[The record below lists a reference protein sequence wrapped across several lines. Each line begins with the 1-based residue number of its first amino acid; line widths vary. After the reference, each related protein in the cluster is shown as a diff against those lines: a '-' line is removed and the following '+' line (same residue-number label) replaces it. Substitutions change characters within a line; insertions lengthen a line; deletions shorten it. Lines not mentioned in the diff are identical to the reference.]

1 MYTQHMTHIVQSPEW
16 GEFKTK
22 YGTKTV
28 RVGNIQYTVHKMPF
42 TDNYYAYCPKVDPFE
57 INWNQLEE
65 SLKQNNC
72 FVINFDIP
80 NVIAGT
86 EESKRAEEILKQK
99 GEPSPKDTFAKH
111 NLLLD
116 LTKPEEEIFAKF
128 HTKNRYNIRYAQ
140 KSGVKVRQGTS
151 DKDFEVF
158 YELLKDTSIRQK
170 YYIHPKEYYELIWK
184 LLQPKG
190 IAHILLA
197 GFNKEVLASWM
208 LLTYENVLYYPYGGS
223 AAKLQNLFPSNLI
236 GWEAIRF
243 GKLKECH
250 SFDMWGAAEDL
261 QNKEDPWYGF
271 TSFKIK
277 FGAKHV
283 QYIDSYDFILNKTI
297 HILFNTANDLRWKIL
312 KVLK

>member
-1 MYTQHMTHIVQSPEW
+1 MEQ
-16 GEFKTK
+16 
-22 YGTKTV
+22 
-28 RVGNIQYTVHKMPF
+28 
-42 TDNYYAYCPKVDPFE
+42 
-57 INWNQLEE
+57 

-72 FVINFDIP
+72 FVINFDVP

-86 EESKRAEEILKQK
+86 EEGKKAEELLKQK
-99 GEPSPKDTFAKH
+99 GEQSPKDTFAKH

-116 LTKPEEEIFAKF
+116 LTKSEEELFANF

-140 KSGVKVRQGTS
+140 KSGVKVRQAATTS
-151 DKDFEVF
+151 TKDFETF

-170 YYIHPKEYYELIWK
+170 YYIHPKEYYQLIWE

-197 GFNKEVLASWM
+197 EFNGEVLASWM
-208 LLTYENVLYYPYGGS
+208 LFTYENVLYYPYGGS
-223 AAKLQNLFPSNLI
+223 LNKLQNLFPSNLI
-236 GWEAIRF
+236 GWEAVRF
-243 GKLKECH
+243 GKYKNCH
-250 SFDMWGAAEDL
+250 TFDMWGAAENP

-271 TSFKIK
+271 TNFKIK

-283 QYIDSYDFILNKTI
+283 QYIDSYDFILNKTM
-297 HILFNTANDLRWKIL
+297 HLLFNTANDLRWKIL